1 MTDTTKD
8 DAVERL
14 TEFADRSSLSIIDQ
28 ISMLATGE
36 ATVGALVDDIRTV
49 LAEIG
54 SKTDL
59 LDLANETIGGL
70 RDKADQQSAEIE
82 RLRAVLSKG
91 LDLSAQARAMG
102 EQETETPSLPMWFE
116 QQYQTNLLDWEDSA
130 RDTLK
135 GGA

>member
-1 MTDTTKD
+1 
-8 DAVERL
+8 
-14 TEFADRSSLSIIDQ
+14 
-28 ISMLATGE
+28 MLATGE